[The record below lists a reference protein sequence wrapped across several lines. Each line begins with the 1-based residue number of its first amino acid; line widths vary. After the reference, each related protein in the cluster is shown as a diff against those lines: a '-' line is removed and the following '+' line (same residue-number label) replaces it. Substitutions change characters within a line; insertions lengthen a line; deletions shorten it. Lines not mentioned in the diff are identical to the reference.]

1 MERKDNYALQAAQA
15 RKYFLKYDQQKLI
28 EKLKL
33 KHDEEY
39 LYTVML
45 STPYRIRRATG
56 DVERQEEK
64 GWVDANSFSEVM
76 TLLDL
81 VCDSREDRYL
91 RLRWRNM
98 QDFAGM
104 VHRNL
109 LEDARDPWA
118 ERFSRDPE
126 GLRRACLALK
136 GEPIPQGDV
145 AYAIE
150 LFDGLCIGIQLWLG
164 DEEFPPTLRFMW
176 DENAD
181 MYIKYETMYYA
192 RGLLVQRL
200 TEHMQG
206 R

>member
-28 EKLKL
+28 EKLRL